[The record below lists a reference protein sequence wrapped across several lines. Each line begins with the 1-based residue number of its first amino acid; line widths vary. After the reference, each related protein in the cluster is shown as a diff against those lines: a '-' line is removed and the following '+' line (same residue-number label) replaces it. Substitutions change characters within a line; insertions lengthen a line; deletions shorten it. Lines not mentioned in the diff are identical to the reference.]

1 MDVYIETSWGRRGER
16 RGGRG
21 RRRRK
26 REKFLTIVNISKK
39 KYMPKNAYFIPSNIC
54 RRVLPP
60 PTLPPIPF
68 DDDPAKIFSQ
78 AISQQGYHFNNRKYL
93 LPEMTFTLSA
103 FLFLFFSSYKYQNK
117 RKKKKNSHAARS
129 KTETSPPF
137 PFTAYYS
144 LLRVVVM
151 VVVMVIHCIPKANS
165 PLNLI
170 HISRCSCI
178 ICPCPCIC
186 VCVCVCVCCGCC

>member
-1 MDVYIETSWGRRGER
+1 MYLLFFWE
-16 RGGRG
+16 GGRG

-54 RRVLPP
+54 RSVVLPP
-60 PTLPPIPF
+60 FPPPLPAAVPAPLPPTPF

-93 LPEMTFTLSA
+93 LPDDIRIISFS
-103 FLFLFFSSYKYQNK
+103 FPFFITNT
-117 RKKKKNSHAARS
+117 KKKSHARS

-137 PFTAYYS
+137 PFTAY
-144 LLRVVVM
+144 
-151 VVVMVIHCIPKANS
+151 
-165 PLNLI
+165 
-170 HISRCSCI
+170 
-178 ICPCPCIC
+178 
-186 VCVCVCVCCGCC
+186 GW